1 MKKLI
6 RTEPGRGAI
15 KKTKT
20 RETFERKLLSNKHKT
35 VYPFLILAAL
45 YAFSLMKIIGEFRVP
60 VRREERV
67 LVRSLLGVGR
77 LGRCR
82 NQQNLAASSRD
93 HTGEDDTEISNPA
106 QLLSLF

>member
-1 MKKLI
+1 LVPGTVATAVEESCVTMKKLI

-45 YAFSLMKIIGEFRVP
+45 YAFLLMKIIGEFRLP
-60 VRREERV
+60 VRHEERV
-67 LVRSLLGVGR
+67 LVRSSLGVVR
-77 LGRCR
+77 LVLRLC
-82 NQQNLAASSRD
+82 LVK
-93 HTGEDDTEISNPA
+93 SNRT
-106 QLLSLF
+106 LDSYS